1 MDNSTYTLRLTHLSE
16 KAERVCWKAS
26 VVFPFRLTRS
36 ALGAPPYALRLPT
49 SSFPPT
55 IPSLTFFCVCYIPV
69 PFWPVLRDCAIRYSM
84 GGLSVVELTHV
95 EDIPY
100 LSMLC
105 TSVTCVTLYTH
116 RYIIQGLIVLCGVE
130 LEHRE
135 RLYVLRNQ
143 YTRKWQIYWNVS
155 DFFSLF

>member
-1 MDNSTYTLRLTHLSE
+1 
-16 KAERVCWKAS
+16 
-26 VVFPFRLTRS
+26 
-36 ALGAPPYALRLPT
+36 
-49 SSFPPT
+49 
-55 IPSLTFFCVCYIPV
+55 
-69 PFWPVLRDCAIRYSM
+69 M

-116 RYIIQGLIVLCGVE
+116 KYIIQGLIVLCGVE
-130 LEHRE
+130 LQHRE

-143 YTRKWQIYWNVS
+143 YTWK
-155 DFFSLF
+155 